1 MGVLYFNAPWKFQEQ
16 ILPAPP
22 ELYQGVMELT
32 RIVER
37 SLAESKIKQHPSHIR
52 RGGLNRVLDGIE
64 NLRKRKE
71 RSWYTSYN
79 IDMDS

>member
-37 SLAESKIKQHPSHIR
+37 SLAESKIKSHPSDV
-52 RGGLNRVLDGIE
+52 RGNWLKGALDGIE
-64 NLRKRKE
+64 DLRESKLRDQE
-71 RSWYTSYN
+71 PVCVQ
-79 IDMDS
+79 